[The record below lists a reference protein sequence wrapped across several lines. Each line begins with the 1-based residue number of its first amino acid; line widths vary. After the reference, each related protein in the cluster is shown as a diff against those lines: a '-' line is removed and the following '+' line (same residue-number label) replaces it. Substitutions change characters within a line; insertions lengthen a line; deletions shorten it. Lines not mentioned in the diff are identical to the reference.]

1 MDFKTTYDFHGDG
14 LSKIVRELML
24 FRKLPRAF
32 IPDLMVRIEPGGGYV
47 YVAEQ
52 TGGKVWPEGSSVFF
66 FLYNLSLNAC
76 VNNCSS
82 YHSFPNEDLSY
93 RCSNVRFYLHYQN

>member
-1 MDFKTTYDFHGDG
+1 M
-14 LSKIVRELML
+14 
-24 FRKLPRAF
+24 
-32 IPDLMVRIEPGGGYV
+32 

-82 YHSFPNEDLSY
+82 YQIYHKDVQMSGFTFIIKTDIDSHKSGLSN
-93 RCSNVRFYLHYQN
+93 SGGENSGM